1 MDMFAE
7 ETKSWFELFRWI
19 LIFGNVWFLDSIL
32 DWLPYWFVLSKL
44 KSIQRLQWTHA
55 DGFLFWYF
63 WCWTTEWLWRWVLT
77 LACVTMVWMGF
88 AFDMP
93 SIMTLQHY
101 RGEKKCFVPSRPL
114 LGDGKW
120 WKNCVLIHFLDSNGS
135 KNMCLMCSVFKGPNI
150 WRWSPFVDFLPGLLR
165 GEKQTCARCV
175 IVSRA
180 QPLGDDHLFSE
191 RWPSANV
198 ACLTLMMRPTSKTRW
213 DKVPKRKFGF

>member
-1 MDMFAE
+1 MLMAF
-7 ETKSWFELFRWI
+7 SSG
-19 LIFGNVWFLDSIL
+19 IFGVELRNDY
-32 DWLPYWFVLSKL
+32 D
-44 KSIQRLQWTHA
+44 
-55 DGFLFWYF
+55 DGFWPWHAWLWYG
-63 WCWTTEWLWRWVLT
+63 WVLPLTCRALWPCSTTEV
-77 LACVTMVWMGF
+77 
-88 AFDMP
+88 
-93 SIMTLQHY
+93 
-101 RGEKKCFVPSRPL
+101 KKNCFVPSRPL

-120 WKNCVLIHFLDSNGS
+120 WKNCVLIHFLGSNGS